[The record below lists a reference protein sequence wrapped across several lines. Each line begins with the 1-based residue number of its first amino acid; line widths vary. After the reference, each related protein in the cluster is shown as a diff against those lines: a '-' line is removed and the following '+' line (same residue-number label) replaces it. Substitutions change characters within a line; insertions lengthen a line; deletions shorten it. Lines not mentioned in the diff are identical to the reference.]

1 MTGNGIVVVGDAACQ
16 VNPIHGGG
24 IGPSMMGGN
33 LTGKTIVE
41 AIEKGDVSREGLW
54 QYNVEYMKVYGAKQA
69 GLDVF
74 RMFLLKSISN
84 DDINYG
90 MKYQLITEDDLFKVS
105 VGEDLHFN
113 ITEKTRRAFR
123 GLRKLTLLRQLR
135 DAAVLLKKMK
145 TLYRSYPSP
154 EEYEEWS
161 EEVRQTMAEANRRL
175 SRK

>member
-1 MTGNGIVVVGDAACQ
+1 
-16 VNPIHGGG
+16 
-24 IGPSMMGGN
+24 
-33 LTGKTIVE
+33 
-41 AIEKGDVSREGLW
+41 
-54 QYNVEYMKVYGAKQA
+54 MKVYGAKQA
-69 GLDVF
+69 GLDIF
-74 RMFLLKSISN
+74 RLFLLKSISN

-105 VGEDLHFN
+105 VGEDLYLN

-145 TLYRSYPSP
+145 ALYRSYPSP
-154 EEYEEWS
+154 EEFEEWS
-161 EEVRQTMAEANRRL
+161 EEVGQTMKEAGRRL